1 MLTVNKIDG
10 SLTRP
15 DLNLPVLEKGSD
27 KNKLKETAQDKLLEA
42 WRKLAQQKEKNFR
55 IDYGIVT
62 KIVNDKLGREK
73 DVLGIPKTS
82 RLKILQFAHD
92 RSGHLGARKTQE
104 LIADK
109 FVWPFIGKDVTD
121 YCKSCVA
128 CQKANKVARRR
139 ALMVKR
145 PVVSEPFMSIAF
157 DLVGPLPKG
166 KGGKKYLLTY

>member
-15 DLNLPVLEKGSD
+15 DLNLTVLEKGSD
-27 KNKLKETAQDKLLEA
+27 KNKLIKETTQDKLLEA
-42 WRKLAQQKEKNFR
+42 WRKLAQRKEKNFR
-55 IDYGIVT
+55 IDDGIVT

-92 RSGHLGARKTQE
+92 RSGHLGVRKTQE

-109 FVWPFIGKDVTD
+109 FVWPMMGKDIAD

-128 CQKANKVARRR
+128 CQKANKVAVRR
-139 ALMVKR
+139 ALMVK
-145 PVVSEPFMSIAF
+145 
-157 DLVGPLPKG
+157 DLL
-166 KGGKKYLLTY
+166 YQNHL